1 MHQLRY
7 RMNNQHNDLTDMIAQ
22 ALNEIKSEMGD
33 LFDPEKVN
41 LAELERRTG
50 ISRARLRRAKENGF
64 VVTPH
69 ALIGRKAETT
79 VLSGFTGIIDS
90 LLQKG
95 VKNSAVVFERLQE
108 NGYTGG
114 KTSVKDY
121 IRNHQYLLPPKRMI
135 VSPQGNR
142 GRRYET
148 RSGECYQMDWGFVTV
163 ETADGTTYKIACFAM
178 ICHACGKRYVE
189 FFPNAKQEKLMHWLF
204 LFARNWRFLSAT
216 EWRFLPSANSEA
228 IHSVKVR
235 IDR

>member
-1 MHQLRY
+1 
-7 RMNNQHNDLTDMIAQ
+7 MNNQHNDLTDMIAQ
-22 ALNEIKSEMGD
+22 ALGEIKSEMGD
-33 LFDPEKVN
+33 LFDLEKVN

-64 VVTPH
+64 VVAPH

-90 LLQKG
+90 LLRKG

-121 IRNHQYLLPPKRMI
+121 IRNRQYLLPPKRMI

-142 GRRYET
+142 GRRYE
-148 RSGECYQMDWGFVTV
+148 R
-163 ETADGTTYKIACFAM
+163 
-178 ICHACGKRYVE
+178 
-189 FFPNAKQEKLMHWLF
+189 
-204 LFARNWRFLSAT
+204 
-216 EWRFLPSANSEA
+216 
-228 IHSVKVR
+228 
-235 IDR
+235 